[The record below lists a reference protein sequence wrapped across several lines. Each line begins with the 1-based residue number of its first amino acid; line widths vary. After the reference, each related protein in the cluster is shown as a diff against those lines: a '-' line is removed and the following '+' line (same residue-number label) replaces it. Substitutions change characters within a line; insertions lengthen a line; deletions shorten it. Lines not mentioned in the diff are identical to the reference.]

1 MSLRKATR
9 AADRAGQVIVGVAVD
24 RIVTPG
30 ATKTQ
35 PPAPAVIHARLGA
48 GIWIEQAHLT
58 PALLTTL
65 KHAASMPNPLF
76 MNGSAGGSPPGA
88 CPGSCRASTRPSTE
102 A

>member
-1 MSLRKATR
+1 MSPREATR

-35 PPAPAVIHARLGA
+35 PPAPAVIHARLGT

-58 PALLTTL
+58 RALLTTL

-76 MNGSAGGSPPGA
+76 YE
-88 CPGSCRASTRPSTE
+88 RQRRRISTWGVPCGVPELGYRP
-102 A
+102 